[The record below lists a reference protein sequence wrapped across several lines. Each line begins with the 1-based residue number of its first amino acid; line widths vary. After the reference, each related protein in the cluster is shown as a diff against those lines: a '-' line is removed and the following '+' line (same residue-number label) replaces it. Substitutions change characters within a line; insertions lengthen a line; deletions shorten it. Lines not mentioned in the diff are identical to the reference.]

1 MFLVVLLG
9 ILGWIAKGQLAY
21 SDAGTTLLI
30 SGVFIVG
37 TVLYSIGRPRGL
49 AMAGDQ
55 ESFEAS
61 GFGVNAKL
69 TGRRL
74 VSDNLLLIILFAV
87 LLFMEYS
94 NQVLILKLT
103 DTVAE
108 NSYIL
113 SLSQAERES
122 LRIQMPDSLRRK
134 LRER

>member
-1 MFLVVLLG
+1 
-9 ILGWIAKGQLAY
+9 
-21 SDAGTTLLI
+21 
-30 SGVFIVG
+30 
-37 TVLYSIGRPRGL
+37 
-49 AMAGDQ
+49 MAGDQ